1 MAAKRPPS
9 RRARAMIAKEKR
21 LDFYQEILQL
31 LIKFPYQGSRFYAE
45 KLGIPANIVAARFRM
60 LAADHLLVGDIR
72 KYENCRSLFCFWRL
86 PCHEPMRQLGK
97 TEYADRKEKNREIKN
112 RNRISERKLRIEKR
126 IESIAA
132 RRKMTKKRKAEI
144 IERKYQREIYLR
156 LTRLVKEFPNKT
168 TKFYSEQMSD
178 TGCRIAPMLRALKDR
193 GVIDRNLV
201 DNPTKHFKCVS
212 EWFIAGENNQIPSQ
226 SKERITNQES
236 YEDKAYRKYWSLPKS
251 ERMRLDAER
260 MAKQNSK
267 EIPSYADYFR
277 VNGG

>member
-1 MAAKRPPS
+1 MAKKRPPS

-21 LDFYQEILQL
+21 LEFYQEILPF
-31 LIKFPYQGSRFYAE
+31 LIKFPYQEARFYAE
-45 KLGIPANIVAARFRM
+45 KLGIPANVVAARLRF
-60 LAADHLLVGDIR
+60 LWADLLVRRDIR

-97 TEYADRKEKNREIKN
+97 TEYADRREKNKEVKK
-112 RNRISERKLRIEKR
+112 RNSIEEKKRRIERR
-126 IESIAA
+126 IAEVAI
-132 RRKMTKKRKAEI
+132 RRELSEKRKKEI
-144 IERKYQREIYLR
+144 IERKYNRKIYLQ
-156 LTRLVKEFPNKT
+156 LARLVKENPHQT
-168 TKFYSEQMSD
+168 TKFYSEQMGD
-178 TGCRIAPMLRALKDR
+178 TGVRIAPMLRALKDR

-236 YEDKAYRKYWSLPKS
+236 DEDKAYRKYWSLPKS

>member
-1 MAAKRPPS
+1 MAKKRPPS

-97 TEYADRKEKNREIKN
+97 TEYADRREKNKEIKKIT
-112 RNRISERKLRIEKR
+112 RIEEKKRRIEKR
-126 IESIAA
+126 IEEVAI
-132 RRKMTKKRKAEI
+132 RRELSEKRKKEA
-144 IERKYQREIYLR
+144 IERKYNRQVYLR
-156 LTRLVKEFPNKT
+156 LIRLVKEYPHQT
-168 TKFYSEQMSD
+168 TKFYSEKMGD
-178 TGCRIAPMLRALKDR
+178 TGVRIAPMLRALKDR
-193 GVIDRNLV
+193 GIIDRFFV

-212 EWFIAGENNQIPSQ
+212 QWFVVGENNQE
-226 SKERITNQES
+226 KETVIDAES
-236 YEDKAYRKYWSLPKS
+236 EDDKAYREYWSLPKS
-251 ERMRLDAER
+251 ERMRIDAEK
-260 MAKQNSK
+260 MARQNSQA
-267 EIPSYADYFR
+267 IPSYSDYFR
-277 VNGG
+277 VNGR

>member
-1 MAAKRPPS
+1 
-9 RRARAMIAKEKR
+9 MIAKEKR

-168 TKFYSEQMSD
+168 TKFYSKQMDD
-178 TGCRIAPMLRALKDR
+178 TGVRIAPMLRALKDR
-193 GVIDRNLV
+193 GIIDRVFV

-212 EWFIAGENNQIPSQ
+212 QWFVVGENN
-226 SKERITNQES
+226 KEKETVIDTES
-236 YEDKAYRKYWSLPKS
+236 EDDKAYREYWSLPKS
-251 ERMRLDAER
+251 ERMLLDAKK
-260 MAKQNSK
+260 MAKNNSQA
-267 EIPSYADYFR
+267 IPSYADYFR
-277 VNGG
+277 ANGG

>member
-21 LDFYQEILQL
+21 LEFYQEILPF
-31 LIKFPYQGSRFYAE
+31 LIKFPYQESRFYAE
-45 KLGIPANIVAARFRM
+45 KLGIPTNVVAARLRF
-60 LAADHLLVGDIR
+60 LWADLLVRRDIR

-86 PCHEPMRQLGK
+86 PCHEPMPELGN
-97 TEYADRKEKNREIKN
+97 TEYADRREKNKEVKK
-112 RNRISERKLRIEKR
+112 RNRIEEKKRRIERRIAEVALRRELSEERKK
-126 IESIAA
+126 
-132 RRKMTKKRKAEI
+132 EI
-144 IERKYQREIYLR
+144 IERKYNRKIYFQLA
-156 LTRLVKEFPNKT
+156 RLVKENPHQT